1 MTLSMQ
7 FLHERM
13 CAKGYEGILEKKK
26 KMKKKGLLVVILEE
40 QGGEAT
46 SKKWCPVWSEPTLKS
61 ITSLGEPVPG
71 SSAVP
76 L

>member
-26 KMKKKGLLVVILEE
+26 EEKIKKKGLLVVILEE
-40 QGGEAT
+40 QGGEGGYI
-46 SKKWCPVWSEPTLKS
+46 KEV
-61 ITSLGEPVPG
+61 VPCL
-71 SSAVP
+71 V
-76 L
+76 